1 VRAENT
7 VTNVVPGDFNHDG
20 RLDLLV
26 MYESDEGWWPSKKE
40 STGMQV
46 FFGRPDG
53 GIGEK
58 RYHCSTLSSVE
69 PED

>member
-1 VRAENT
+1 
-7 VTNVVPGDFNHDG
+7 
-20 RLDLLV
+20 

-46 FFGRPDG
+46 FLGRPDG
-53 GIGEK
+53 GIGEE
-58 RYHCSTLSSVE
+58 RDHCYALHAPD